1 MKELKTPVSF
11 LLYCIGAYI
20 AHMVIMDLI
29 ITVERVIH
37 HGQAGL

>member
-1 MKELKTPVSF
+1 MKEFKKPIAF
-11 LLYCIGAYI
+11 LLYTVAAYI